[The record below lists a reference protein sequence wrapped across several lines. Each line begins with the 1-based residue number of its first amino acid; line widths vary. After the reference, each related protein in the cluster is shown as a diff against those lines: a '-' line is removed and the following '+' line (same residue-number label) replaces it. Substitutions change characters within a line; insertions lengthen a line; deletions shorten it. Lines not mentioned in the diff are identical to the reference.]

1 MTRIKTTITFE
12 HRLEDST
19 IAEFKSRVLERIKAE
34 LAEFDRECI
43 ITLDDI
49 PNEVITDFLKDAIP
63 DVIEDSYRGYGRNS
77 GVEIDD
83 YFETISFD
91 YCGEDVRDW
100 VQDVA
105 EQIIADME
113 EE

>member
-1 MTRIKTTITFE
+1 MIKIKTTVIFE
-12 HRLEDST
+12 HKLEDNE
-19 IAEFKSRVLERIKAE
+19 IAKFKAQVLQHINDDLDEDCG
-34 LAEFDRECI
+34 L
-43 ITLDDI
+43 TPDDI

-63 DVIEDSYRGYGRNS
+63 DVIEDSYRGYSRNS

-83 YFETISFD
+83 YFGTISFD

-100 VQDVA
+100 VQEVA
-105 EQIIADME
+105 DQIIADRE